1 MAIIKKQ
8 ISLEGTSLKKGLET
22 LISIPIY
29 SGEYLSYG
37 GGFTSATFNE
47 SIDYVTSGS
56 DPTLYAVTNSVP
68 STAGEWYLYHTSDS
82 NTPASSDN
90 SLRLTGNPSHN
101 CGMYQKLSGLIVG
114 QVYEV
119 TIFIQRGGGA
129 GTFTFEVFNYFPD
142 ADNNPA
148 IAKASSAASTT
159 PLAKITTTF
168 TARTSNDIVLFDYTS
183 TTGETSVDIYGI
195 TVKQKD
201 EYLVPVFETDNWN
214 VGALVLNQTDNTEMT
229 DDEDES

>member
-1 MAIIKKQ
+1 MARIKKQ
-8 ISLEGTSLKKGLET
+8 ISLEGTPLKRGLET
-22 LISIPIY
+22 LISIPVY

-37 GGFTSATFNE
+37 GGFTSATF
-47 SIDYVTSGS
+47 SGATDYTTSGA

-68 STAGEWYLYHTSDS
+68 STAGEWYLYHTSS
-82 NTPASSDN
+82 ATTPTSTDN
-90 SLRLTGNPSHN
+90 SLTLSTQADHH

-148 IAKASSAASTT
+148 ISKTSSEASTT

-168 TARTSNDIVLFDYTS
+168 TARTSNDIVLFDYIS
-183 TTGETSVDIYGI
+183 TTGETSVSIYGI
-195 TVKQKD
+195 TIKQKD